1 MARLRVLM
9 VCCVLLSSVANAYVP
24 DHVRRHL
31 LSPELDAV
39 SKFTQQHVAYSDPDS
54 SKHVMLDYQAQQ
66 HMHVQLWSLD
76 AVNGLQ
82 DVVLHHGELR
92 ETAGGRQIT
101 CTTVFCGS
109 VLDVQLQ
116 HRKLLIADI
125 DEPQGSILMTFESD
139 AAADVFATEV
149 QTGDVLAPG
158 MERDFDTEQVSC
170 RTLLQ
175 LQKPSFTPPG

>member
-1 MARLRVLM
+1 M
-9 VCCVLLSSVANAYVP
+9 SSCIT
-24 DHVRRHL
+24 
-31 LSPELDAV
+31 V
-39 SKFTQQHVAYSDPDS
+39 SLERQPVNGKLP
-54 SKHVMLDYQAQQ
+54 
-66 HMHVQLWSLD
+66 VQL
-76 AVNGLQ
+76 
-82 DVVLHHGELR
+82 
-92 ETAGGRQIT
+92 
-101 CTTVFCGS
+101 FCGS

-175 LQKPSFTPPG
+175 LQKPSLTPQVDHATQTGPVLTKEG